1 VRPTL
6 RGLDAYSL
14 IAYLLSTLPIQ
25 FVPVDMELG
34 KRAAELKATRK
45 MPYADCFVA
54 ALAKLRTSELVKGD
68 MEFKQVEGDVKIL

>member
-1 VRPTL
+1 
-6 RGLDAYSL
+6 
-14 IAYLLSTLPIQ
+14 
-25 FVPVDMELG
+25 MELG

-54 ALAKLRTSELVKGD
+54 ALAKLRTSELVTGD